1 MGSMTGTMT
10 GTMMTHRLLC
20 AALGLAALV
29 VLAVP
34 ATGQP
39 TGDALVPTP
48 AAIVP
53 DGVPRVP
60 VALRD
65 ATQPYMEFRT
75 ATFLGWHPADR
86 SMLVATRFGSASQ
99 LHRVIAPG
107 AARTQ
112 LSFEPEPVLNGFVM
126 PGSGDVTIATKDV
139 GGDENFQIHRLEAG
153 RMILLTDGKSRHIG
167 VVPSRDGRLVGYG
180 SNARNGRDTD
190 LYVMDPR
197 DPASARRVIEREGGG
212 WSIADFHPDGRSAV
226 VARYISIQRSELYRL
241 DLGSGAIVPLTNDRE
256 AVSYQAVRHGP
267 DGRLFVTSDRGS
279 DFQQIGELV
288 PGRGFVRI
296 GPPAR
301 WDVEDFDVSPDG
313 RVLAVVTNEA
323 GVSRLRLIDS
333 RDGRLLAEPA
343 VPAGV
348 MSGLRYAPWGVLG
361 FTLSSARSPA
371 DAFSYDPATNELQ
384 RWTRS
389 ETGGLDPER
398 NAEPELIRVR
408 SFDGLEVTGF
418 LYRPDPARFPGPR
431 PLIFNI
437 HGGPEAQ
444 SRPGFL
450 GRNNYLVNERG
461 VAIFFPNV
469 RGSTGFGKRFVS
481 LDNGPWR
488 REDSV
493 RDIAAFH
500 AALARDPGLDAGR
513 FGVTGGSYG
522 GYMTYGA
529 LTLFPTLW
537 RAGLSVVGISDFVT
551 FLENTADYRRDLRR
565 VEYGDERDP
574 RQRAKLRDISPLGR
588 ADRIAVPLKVVT
600 GANDPRVPA
609 SEADQMVA
617 AVRARGGTAWHLVAK
632 NEGHGFRRKENQD
645 YQFWTSLIFWDQALL
660 R

>member
-1 MGSMTGTMT
+1 MT
-10 GTMMTHRLLC
+10 RRC
-20 AALGLAALV
+20 FSSAVSALALMLLAARV
-29 VLAVP
+29 AAQP
-34 ATGQP
+34 AE
-39 TGDALVPTP
+39 ALVPTP
-48 AAIVP
+48 AALLP

-60 VALRD
+60 VSLRE

-75 ATFLGWHPADR
+75 AGFLGWNPADR
-86 SMLVATRFGSASQ
+86 SILIATRFASASQ
-99 LHRVIAPG
+99 LHRVAAPG

-126 PGSGDVTIATKDV
+126 PGAGDVTIATKDV
-139 GGDENFQIHRLEAG
+139 GGNEDFQIYRLEAG
-153 RMILLTDGKSRHIG
+153 RLILLTDGKSRHTG
-167 VVPSRDGRLVGYG
+167 VLPSRDGRLIGYG
-180 SNARNGRDTD
+180 SNARNGRDVD

-212 WSIADFHPDGRSAV
+212 WSIVDFHPDGRSAV
-226 VARYISIQRSELYRL
+226 VANYVSIQKSELYRL
-241 DLGSGAIVPLTNDRE
+241 DLERGAIEPLTRDRE
-256 AVSYQAVRHGP
+256 PVSYQAARFGP
-267 DGRLFVTSDRGS
+267 DGRLFVTSDKGS

-296 GPPAR
+296 GPVAR
-301 WDVEDFDVSPDG
+301 WDVEAFDVSPDG

-323 GVSRLRLIDS
+323 GISRLRLIDS
-333 RDGRLLAEPA
+333 RDGRVLAEPA

-348 MSGLRYAPWGVLG
+348 ISGLRYAPWGAIG
-361 FTLSSARSPA
+361 FTLASARSPA
-371 DAFSYDPATNELQ
+371 DAFSYDPATNALE
-384 RWTRS
+384 RWTTS
-389 ETGGLDPER
+389 ETGGLDPAR
-398 NAEPELIRVR
+398 NVEPELIRVR

-431 PLIFNI
+431 PLIFII

-461 VAIFFPNV
+461 IALFFPNV
-469 RGSTGFGKRFVS
+469 RGSTGFGKRFVA
-481 LDNGPWR
+481 LDNGPFR

-493 RDIAAFH
+493 KDIAAF
-500 AALARDPGLDAGR
+500 AEALARDPGLDRSR

-529 LTLFPTLW
+529 LTLFPNLW

-574 RQRAKLRDISPLGR
+574 RQRAKLKAISPLGR

-609 SEADQMVA
+609 SEAEQMVA
-617 AVRARGGTAWHLVAK
+617 AVRARGGQAWHLVAR

-645 YQFWTSLIFWDQALL
+645 YQFWTSLIFWEQTLL

>member
-1 MGSMTGTMT
+1 MLG
-10 GTMMTHRLLC
+10 R
-20 AALGLAALV
+20 ALGFAVLLTMALPAA
-29 VLAVP
+29 AQP
-34 ATGQP
+34 AE
-39 TGDALVPTP
+39 ALVPTP
-48 AAIVP
+48 AAIVS

-75 ATFLGWHPADR
+75 AGFLGWNPDDR
-86 SMLVATRFGSASQ
+86 SMLITTRFGSSNQ
-99 LHRVIAPG
+99 LHRVSAPG

-112 LSFEPEPVLNGFVM
+112 LSFEPEPVMNGFVM
-126 PGSGDVTIATKDV
+126 PGRGDVTIAIRDV
-139 GGDENFQIHRLEAG
+139 GGDENFQIYRLDSG
-153 RMILLTDGKSRHIG
+153 RLILLTDGKSRHTD
-167 VVPSRDGRLVGYG
+167 VVPSHDGRLIGYA

-212 WSIADFHPDGRSAV
+212 WSIADFNPDGRSAV
-226 VARYISIQRSELYRL
+226 VLHYVSIQKSELHRL
-241 DLGSGAIVPLTNDRE
+241 DLESGAITPLTTDRE
-256 AVSYQAVRHGP
+256 PVSYLAARYGP
-267 DGRLFVTSDRGS
+267 DGRLFVTSDKGS

-296 GPPAR
+296 GAPAR

-323 GVSRLRLIDS
+323 GISRLRLIDS
-333 RDGRLLAEPA
+333 RDGRVLAEPA
-343 VPAGV
+343 VPTGV
-348 MSGLRYAPWGVLG
+348 ISGLRYAPWGALG

-371 DAFSYDPATNELQ
+371 DAFSYDPATNAIQ

-398 NAEPELIRVR
+398 NVEPELVRVR

-450 GRNNYLVNERG
+450 GRTNYLVNERG
-461 VAIFFPNV
+461 IAVFFPNV

-481 LDNGPWR
+481 LDNGPFR

-500 AALARDPGLDAGR
+500 AALAKDPGLDSSR
-513 FGVTGGSYG
+513 FAVTGGSYG

-574 RQRAKLRDISPLGR
+574 RQRAKLKAISPLGR
-588 ADRIAVPLKVVT
+588 ADRIAVPLMVVT

-609 SEADQMVA
+609 SEAEQMVA
-617 AVRARGGTAWHLVAK
+617 AVRARGRPAWHLVAR

-645 YQFWTSLIFWDQALL
+645 YQFWTSLIFWDQTLL